1 MTFTPAHKPGGTPD
15 GGQFTAPAHSDDV
28 PSLTPRATDPLDAL
42 GAARLRISAQ
52 RQYLKDQELA
62 LRSATSRIAGASA
75 AAKFLERYPTAT
87 TAQYRRTQFGST
99 TFLALYDHDG
109 NVLMDEDRIS
119 GSGRYDPS
127 VQDDRFAIYGAMQH
141 LDDAEITAL
150 PAQGVTILEDGREV
164 LDLQVAIDSVPA
176 GLDVDPD
183 PYTDPLSAHTR
194 KLLVDA
200 AREGRAKMGARLFIH
215 EGTLNP
221 ADEEELRYQV
231 DALDRIFG
239 SC

>member
-1 MTFTPAHKPGGTPD
+1 MPTNQTRQPEGTPT
-15 GGQFTAPAHSDDV
+15 GGQWKATSHSDAV
-28 PSLTPRATDPLDAL
+28 PTLGTPATDPLDAL
-42 GAARLRISAQ
+42 DAARLRISAQ

-62 LRSATSRIAGASA
+62 LKAATDRIAGASA
-75 AAKFLERYPTAT
+75 AAKFLERYPEAT
-87 TAQYRRTQFGST
+87 SAHYRRTQFGST
-99 TFLALYDHDG
+99 TFLALYDNDG

-127 VQDDRFAIYGAMQH
+127 LQDDRFAIFGAMRH
-141 LDDAEITAL
+141 LDDAEIAAL
-150 PAQGVTILEDGREV
+150 PAQGVTILGDGREV
-164 LDLQVAIDSVPA
+164 LDLQRAIDSIPA
-176 GLDVDPD
+176 GLDAEPD

-200 AREGRAKMGARLFIH
+200 AREGRAKMVARLIIH

-239 SC
+239 NR